1 MQAEILELVN
11 ELRRERRLTVIF
23 VSHDLAVV
31 SRVCDHV
38 IVLRGG
44 ALVEQGPTR
53 RVLRKP
59 SHAYTSSLVQN
70 HLAYGV
76 ERFSVGPAG
85 EQPASLVESKQAGA
99 PLLSVRALNVTYGH
113 KTILNQVDLDVEPG
127 QIVGPHR
134 RDGIG
139 KDNDPSLNPRPCA
152 AQGRVPFGSTG
163 KDIGTLRGKALRDFR
178 RANRMQYVF
187 QDSLRS
193 LDPDLTIGQSIGEG
207 LDIRG
212 GVDARDRA
220 EKVAAA
226 LRTVGL
232 EEALSA
238 QLPRHLS
245 GGQRQ
250 RAAIARA
257 LVMEPL
263 MLLLG

>member
-1 MQAEILELVN
+1 M
-11 ELRRERRLTVIF
+11 
-23 VSHDLAVV
+23 
-31 SRVCDHV
+31 
-38 IVLRGG
+38 
-44 ALVEQGPTR
+44 
-53 RVLRKP
+53 
-59 SHAYTSSLVQN
+59 
-70 HLAYGV
+70 
-76 ERFSVGPAG
+76 
-85 EQPASLVESKQAGA
+85 
-99 PLLSVRALNVTYGH
+99 
-113 KTILNQVDLDVEPG
+113 NQVDLDVEPG
-127 QIVGPHR
+127 QIVGL
-134 RDGIG
+134 IG
-139 KDNDPSLNPRPCA
+139 ETGSGKTTILRSIL
-152 AQGRVPFGSTG
+152 GLVPPKAGSIRFDG

-263 MLLLG
+263 MLLLDEPVSAP